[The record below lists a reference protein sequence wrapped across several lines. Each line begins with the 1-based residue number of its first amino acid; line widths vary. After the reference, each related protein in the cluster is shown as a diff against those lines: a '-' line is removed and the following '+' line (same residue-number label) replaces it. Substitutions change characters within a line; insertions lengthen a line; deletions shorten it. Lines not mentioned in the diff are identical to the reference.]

1 MFTAARRNAWALS
14 LVAGLAVTGTAIGD
28 ASALAKRLPP
38 GANAIAF
45 INVDGLIN
53 SKLGKEEDWRSK
65 LADAYSVGPLF
76 VPPDAKHVMMASW
89 LEPTN
94 LEPIWEAS
102 VIRVGKALSMDRIAK
117 NANGFTEGIGQ
128 RMAAW
133 SPANAY
139 FIRLDATMLGVVC
152 PADRQ
157 FAARWCGR
165 TDGAD
170 GALTPYL
177 RAAVEKIVP
186 DTEYFFAIDLQ
197 DAVSEKRC
205 RRRLEMDEFE
215 SLTGKEINTR
225 RIAEIVASLKG
236 LTLFVEVGSEISG
249 KCTIDFGQPTDEL
262 ASYAKPMLTD
272 VMERVGASIDDIKT
286 WKFSA
291 KGSTILASGKL
302 STEGLRALCSVINP
316 PNPGQTDESAAAD
329 ANDGA
334 EKAKDS
340 APTAP
345 AATAAASKQYYR
357 AVSKIVDGFGKRVR
371 DASSLTAGA
380 TFVARDARNISRLPI
395 MNVDPELTKW
405 GLDVSM
411 KLLEVGSA
419 LGVGGF
425 QARARA
431 EGVMNPEAATVSWGD
446 LEASVDPNAE
456 INRQNAAR
464 ARRAATA
471 EEKAR
476 VLQQATQALMEL
488 EAGRAQIR
496 AAMTR
501 KHKIEF

>member
-1 MFTAARRNAWALS
+1 MSAVARRQAWIGSLMVAL
-14 LVAGLAVTGTAIGD
+14 AIAGTALGD
-28 ASALAKRLPP
+28 ASALARRLPP

-65 LADAYSVGPLF
+65 LSDAYSVGPLF

-94 LEPIWEAS
+94 MEPIWEAS
-102 VIRVGKALSMDRIAK
+102 VIRVGKTLSMDRIAK
-117 NANGFTEGIGQ
+117 NANGFTEGMGN

-133 SPANAY
+133 TPANAY
-139 FIRLDATMLGVVC
+139 FIRLEATMLGVVC

-165 TDGAD
+165 TDGDD

-186 DTEYFFAIDLQ
+186 DTEYMFAIDLQ

-205 RRRLEMDEFE
+205 RRRLEMDEFA
-215 SLTGKEINTR
+215 SLAGKDINAR
-225 RIAEIVASLKG
+225 RISEIVASLKG

-272 VMERVGASIDDIKT
+272 ALERVGASIDDIKT

-291 KGSTILASGKL
+291 KGSTILANGKL
-302 STEGLRALCSVINP
+302 STEGLRALCSIINP
-316 PNPGQTDESAAAD
+316 PNPGHTDESGAAD
-329 ANDGA
+329 ANDTA
-334 EKAKDS
+334 DKAKDP
-340 APTAP
+340 AVATAP
-345 AATAAASKQYYR
+345 SAAASKQYYR
-357 AVSKIVDGFGKRVR
+357 AVSKIIDGFGKRVR
-371 DASSLTAGA
+371 EASSLTAGA
-380 TFVARDARNISRLPI
+380 TYVARDARNIGRLPI
-395 MNVDPELTKW
+395 LNVDPELIKW
-405 GLDVSM
+405 ALDVNM

-431 EGVMNPEAATVSWGD
+431 EGVMNPEAANVTWGD

-496 AAMTR
+496 AAMTQ
-501 KHKIEF
+501 KHKTEF

>member
-1 MFTAARRNAWALS
+1 MAAVVRRQAWIGSAVVALAI
-14 LVAGLAVTGTAIGD
+14 AGTTLAD

-65 LADAYSVGPLF
+65 LTDAYSVGPLF

-94 LEPIWEAS
+94 MEPIWEAS
-102 VIRVGKALSMDRIAK
+102 VIRVGKPLSMDRIAK
-117 NANGFTEGIGQ
+117 NANGFTEGLGD

-139 FIRLDATMLGVVC
+139 FVRLDATMLGVVC

-165 TDGAD
+165 TDGDA

-177 RAAVEKIVP
+177 RAAVEKVVP
-186 DTEYFFAIDLQ
+186 ETEYLFAIDLQ

-205 RRRLEMDEFE
+205 RRRLEMEEFA
-215 SLTGKEINTR
+215 SLVGKDINVR

-236 LTLFVEVGSEISG
+236 MTLFVEVGSEISG
-249 KCTIDFGQPTDEL
+249 QCTIDFGQPTDEL

-272 VMERVGASIDDIKT
+272 VLERVGASIDDIKS

-302 STEGLRALCSVINP
+302 STEGLRALCSIINP
-316 PNPGQTDESAAAD
+316 PSPGQTEESAAAN
-329 ANDGA
+329 ANDGEGNA
-334 EKAKDS
+334 NDS
-340 APTAP
+340 APAAT

-357 AVSKIVDGFGKRVR
+357 AVSKIIDGFGKRVR

-380 TFVARDARNISRLPI
+380 TYVARDARSISRLPI
-395 MNVDPELTKW
+395 MNVDPELAKW

-431 EGVMNPEAATVSWGD
+431 EGVMNPEAASVSWGE

-476 VLQQATQALMEL
+476 VLQQATQVLMEL
-488 EAGRAQIR
+488 EAGRAQVR
-496 AAMTR
+496 AAMTQ